1 MTRAEAIKLVVSCLK
16 DELVVHANGMIC
28 RESFAVQDRPENFYM
43 IGSMGLASSIALGV
57 AISRPERKVVVFD
70 GDGNVLMN
78 LGGLALVGHL
88 KPRNFVHIVF
98 DNEVYGSTGGQKT
111 ISGSVRLEEVAKAA
125 GYTLAE
131 RVEMG
136 GAYCNTPL
144 LVEAVKRHLHSEGP
158 TFLLVKVE
166 AREEGEAPRIPYPP
180 EAIRDRFMT
189 SL

>member
-57 AISRPERKVVVFD
+57 AISRPNRKVVVFD
-70 GDGNVLMN
+70 GDGNILMN

-98 DNEVYGSTGGQKT
+98 DNESYGSTGGQKT
-111 ISGSVRLEEVAKAA
+111 ISGSLRLEEVAKAA
-125 GYTLAE
+125 GYTVAE
-131 RVEMG
+131 RVEEEK
-136 GAYCNTPL
+136 A
-144 LVEAVKRHLHSEGP
+144 LVEAVNRHLHSEGP

-166 AREEGEAPRIPYPP
+166 AREEGEAPRIPHPP
-180 EAIRDRFMT
+180 ETIRDQFMAC
-189 SL
+189 LLKPAKI